1 MEDTLVFYLNKQRI
15 AIQNPRTD
23 VNLATW
29 IRQEAHLTGLKI
41 ACAEGGCGACTV
53 MLSYHDPMH
62 NSKIVHKAVA
72 ACLIPLC
79 SVDGMVV
86 TTIEG
91 LGSQRAG
98 LHVLQE
104 TFVKNH
110 ATQCGMCTPGMIIE
124 LYAACLNNQFGPCL
138 KALSEIEECFDGNL
152 CRCTGY
158 TSIRDSVREI
168 VLGSS
173 QNLPETDEV
182 TPDLCKRS
190 LLAKITP
197 PDVPAELEARHRL
210 QLCFATP
217 TGRWIRPTSLAEVLA
232 LRAAH
237 PGAPLVAGNSEVGLL
252 VNHGQQPAVQIAV
265 THVGELHGIEVDA
278 ARGQVTIRPGTTI
291 AELQEF
297 ALGQLRASHQDK
309 AALKYTRAQTMFNM
323 TKYFASHNVRNVA
336 TVGGNVCNGSP
347 VSDMLPMLMS
357 FDTLAECTS
366 KVGEEVVRR
375 TVPLR
380 EWMKGYRKTALA
392 PTEVLTALRFDF
404 PGPQSHLPAAEGAPI
419 EFCWAQKQTRR
430 REDDIALV
438 SGAMRLRMQ
447 RQGAGWVVREAR
459 LCFGSM
465 SFMTLSAPRTE
476 ECLVGRDLA
485 DPATLEAVLASLR
498 DEIRLA
504 SDAPGGMI
512 RYRRVMALTFFYK
525 FYCALAQ
532 RLGIRV
538 PLFGG
543 RAELR
548 PEEELYL
555 SEPERPQPSQT
566 HFDIRTDTATVGQPL
581 PILSGTV
588 QATGEAKYVSD
599 VAMPYDGTYGVL
611 FSTKAHAK
619 VLRIDATAALAV
631 PGVVTLATR
640 EDVRGAN
647 CIGTAVHDE
656 ECFVPVGG
664 LTPHVGA
671 PLGVLVARTE
681 EIARRAVKLVDYEE
695 VPGAVYTID
704 EGIAA
709 GKFIEQPFVQQR
721 GDVEKGM
728 AESAHLVE
736 GVVYEGGQIHFAF
749 EPNIT
754 IASPGEGDAME
765 ILTATQNVSL
775 SQRLVAHVCGCRIS
789 DVVVR
794 TRRLGGAFGSKET
807 RAAWLACACA
817 VAARKVGSP
826 VRLTVSREEDMLTV
840 GHRSPFKIH
849 YKIGFMADGRLHAAE
864 FKVFQNVGC
873 SMDCSFGILK
883 RAVNHCDGVYYVPH
897 IRATGRMVFANR
909 PTNTAFR
916 GFGGPE
922 AMLAMECAMYAVAER
937 AGIDQAQL
945 RLMNAYRPGQLT
957 HYHQLLET
965 APFVPMFERLI
976 RDTHYADR
984 KAAIERFNAEHAFIK
999 RGIGMVGLKY
1009 GCSFESFFMNQGQ
1022 SLVHLQQDGTVQ
1034 VCHGGTEMGQGL
1046 HLKIAQIAAEAF
1058 GVPLDRVAVV
1068 QETCTLQCANTQP
1081 TAASS
1086 GTDLNGM
1093 AVLQACEAIKA
1104 RLEPIMKEAPGKT
1117 LADYAKMA
1125 YMRRIDL
1132 SAHGSA
1138 RPPQPA
1144 APARPSPPQP
1154 APARPSPPQPAP
1166 ARPSP
1171 PQPAPAR
1178 PSPPQ
1183 PAPARPSPPQPS
1195 PPQPAPAQPAPARPP
1210 FYYATPELGE
1220 AGVSPSGEPTQRLFS
1235 YFAFGASMT
1244 EVEVDTLTGDYRVL
1258 QADLIEDVGRSINPA
1273 IDLGQIEG
1281 AYLQGLG
1288 LYTME
1293 EPVWHPS
1300 GRLITNSPSWYKIP
1314 GWTDQPHALRVTLLP
1329 NSANPKAVYSS
1340 KAIGEP
1346 PLFLASSAVM
1356 ALMDAINA
1364 ARKQRGLEAQAPYWT
1379 PLTCERIRMLCA
1391 GDPCVAAIDEAYARQ
1406 AQEQLAAGKGPAAAG
1421 EAIPPTFELPNQ

>member
-1 MEDTLVFYLNKQRI
+1 
-15 AIQNPRTD
+15 
-23 VNLATW
+23 
-29 IRQEAHLTGLKI
+29 
-41 ACAEGGCGACTV
+41 
-53 MLSYHDPMH
+53 
-62 NSKIVHKAVA
+62 
-72 ACLIPLC
+72 
-79 SVDGMVV
+79 
-86 TTIEG
+86 
-91 LGSQRAG
+91 
-98 LHVLQE
+98 
-104 TFVKNH
+104 
-110 ATQCGMCTPGMIIE
+110 
-124 LYAACLNNQFGPCL
+124 
-138 KALSEIEECFDGNL
+138 
-152 CRCTGY
+152 
-158 TSIRDSVREI
+158 
-168 VLGSS
+168 
-173 QNLPETDEV
+173 
-182 TPDLCKRS
+182 
-190 LLAKITP
+190 
-197 PDVPAELEARHRL
+197 
-210 QLCFATP
+210 
-217 TGRWIRPTSLAEVLA
+217 
-232 LRAAH
+232 
-237 PGAPLVAGNSEVGLL
+237 
-252 VNHGQQPAVQIAV
+252 
-265 THVGELHGIEVDA
+265 
-278 ARGQVTIRPGTTI
+278 
-291 AELQEF
+291 
-297 ALGQLRASHQDK
+297 
-309 AALKYTRAQTMFNM
+309 
-323 TKYFASHNVRNVA
+323 
-336 TVGGNVCNGSP
+336 
-347 VSDMLPMLMS
+347 
-357 FDTLAECTS
+357 
-366 KVGEEVVRR
+366 
-375 TVPLR
+375 
-380 EWMKGYRKTALA
+380 
-392 PTEVLTALRFDF
+392 
-404 PGPQSHLPAAEGAPI
+404 
-419 EFCWAQKQTRR
+419 
-430 REDDIALV
+430 
-438 SGAMRLRMQ
+438 
-447 RQGAGWVVREAR
+447 
-459 LCFGSM
+459 
-465 SFMTLSAPRTE
+465 
-476 ECLVGRDLA
+476 
-485 DPATLEAVLASLR
+485 
-498 DEIRLA
+498 
-504 SDAPGGMI
+504 
-512 RYRRVMALTFFYK
+512 
-525 FYCALAQ
+525 
-532 RLGIRV
+532 
-538 PLFGG
+538 
-543 RAELR
+543 
-548 PEEELYL
+548 
-555 SEPERPQPSQT
+555 
-566 HFDIRTDTATVGQPL
+566 
-581 PILSGTV
+581 
-588 QATGEAKYVSD
+588 
-599 VAMPYDGTYGVL
+599 
-611 FSTKAHAK
+611 
-619 VLRIDATAALAV
+619 
-631 PGVVTLATR
+631 
-640 EDVRGAN
+640 
-647 CIGTAVHDE
+647 
-656 ECFVPVGG
+656 
-664 LTPHVGA
+664 
-671 PLGVLVARTE
+671 
-681 EIARRAVKLVDYEE
+681 
-695 VPGAVYTID
+695 
-704 EGIAA
+704 
-709 GKFIEQPFVQQR
+709 
-721 GDVEKGM
+721 M

-1132 SAHGSA
+1132 SAHG
-1138 RPPQPA
+1138 
-1144 APARPSPPQP
+1144 
-1154 APARPSPPQPAP
+1154 
-1166 ARPSP
+1166 
-1171 PQPAPAR
+1171 
-1178 PSPPQ
+1178 
-1183 PAPARPSPPQPS
+1183 
-1195 PPQPAPAQPAPARPP
+1195 
-1210 FYYATPELGE
+1210 YYATPELGE